1 MGDLELFVGRMM
13 PLFDEKLRRLFLGSL
28 IDFLG
33 HGSMKKVQ
41 ELTGIS
47 HVTLIAGKKEAQSL
61 EVDPKARKKAG
72 EGKSVRKEGAGR
84 KNSTEKYPQIKEKLL
99 ELLDGNVIGN
109 PENPLCW
116 TTKSLRNLE
125 ESLSA
130 VGIKVSYVT
139 VKQLLEELG
148 FSLQQNKKYVESGE
162 PHPDRDNQFRFINGL
177 SKEFLADNQPVISV
191 DTKKKELIGNYKNNG
206 AEYCQKYSPTIVL
219 DHDFA
224 GDNGKACPYGI
235 YDINRNE
242 GFVNVG
248 ISADTGEF
256 AVNSIR
262 TWWNMMGKERY
273 PEATK
278 ILITAGGGGSNGRRN
293 KLWKKCLQDFATASQ
308 LEIHVSHFPDG
319 TSKWN
324 KIEHRMFCFISKNW
338 RGRPLQTLATIVSLI
353 ASTRTEEGLKVSCKV
368 DLNTYEKGKFV
379 EAEELSSLTLKDWH
393 GDWNYVIYPQ
403 PHLQLPVPE
412 N

>member
-130 VGIKVSYVT
+130 VGIQVSYVT

-148 FSLQQNKKYVESGE
+148 FSLQQN
-162 PHPDRDNQFRFINGL
+162 IN
-177 SKEFLADNQPVISV
+177 LAN
-191 DTKKKELIGNYKNNG
+191 
-206 AEYCQKYSPTIVL
+206 
-219 DHDFA
+219 
-224 GDNGKACPYGI
+224 I
-235 YDINRNE
+235 Y
-242 GFVNVG
+242 
-248 ISADTGEF
+248 
-256 AVNSIR
+256 
-262 TWWNMMGKERY
+262 
-273 PEATK
+273 
-278 ILITAGGGGSNGRRN
+278 
-293 KLWKKCLQDFATASQ
+293 
-308 LEIHVSHFPDG
+308 
-319 TSKWN
+319 
-324 KIEHRMFCFISKNW
+324 
-338 RGRPLQTLATIVSLI
+338 
-353 ASTRTEEGLKVSCKV
+353 
-368 DLNTYEKGKFV
+368 
-379 EAEELSSLTLKDWH
+379 
-393 GDWNYVIYPQ
+393 
-403 PHLQLPVPE
+403 
-412 N
+412 